1 MILYCTNT
9 STGMMGS
16 ITITIMME
24 LMEQGA
30 MHTGMSTHL
39 KNTLI
44 NTGPICT
51 IGIIMKMKTN
61 ADHPMSGGAGF
72 VQI

>member
-1 MILYCTNT
+1 MILYCT
-9 STGMMGS
+9 SIATGMMGS
-16 ITITIMME
+16 ITITIMMR

-30 MHTGMSTHL
+30 MHTGTNTSL

-51 IGIIMKMKTN
+51 IGIIMRMKMN
-61 ADHPMSGGAGF
+61 ADHPMSGETGF